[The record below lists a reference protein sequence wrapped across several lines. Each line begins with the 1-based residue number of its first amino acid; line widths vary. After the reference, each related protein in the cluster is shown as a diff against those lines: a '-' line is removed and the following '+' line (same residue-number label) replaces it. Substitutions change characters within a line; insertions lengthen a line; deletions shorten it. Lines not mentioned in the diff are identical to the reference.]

1 MFDDEISALEQ
12 DESIA
17 SLNAQLRKNPDYILP
32 EGYKKVVDKKV
43 EYFHNIAL
51 DAFNESYTD
60 VLNILDELVFEKIG
74 FHLL

>member
-17 SLNAQLRKNPDYILP
+17 LLNAQLRKNPDYILP

-51 DAFNESYTD
+51 DAFN
-60 VLNILDELVFEKIG
+60 
-74 FHLL
+74 